1 MPKILENIREILLQ
15 EAKRQVFENG
25 YSSLTIRSVACA
37 CGIGVGT
44 VYNYFESKDALVA
57 GFMLEDW
64 GTCMTA
70 INNKSEI
77 SSEVEPVLRCIYD
90 ELKLFADKYDSLFN
104 DESARQSFA
113 GSYQSKREL
122 LRNQIAAP
130 LLKFCEKQKKVSA
143 QYLAE
148 FTAESMLMWTLSN
161 GTYEDVSGV
170 LLQLFS

>member
-25 YSSLTIRSVACA
+25 YSSLTIRSVASA

-77 SSEVEPVLRCIYD
+77 SSEVEPVL
-90 ELKLFADKYDSLFN
+90 
-104 DESARQSFA
+104 
-113 GSYQSKREL
+113 
-122 LRNQIAAP
+122 
-130 LLKFCEKQKKVSA
+130 
-143 QYLAE
+143 
-148 FTAESMLMWTLSN
+148 
-161 GTYEDVSGV
+161 
-170 LLQLFS
+170 

>member
-1 MPKILENIREILLQ
+1 MPKILENIRELLLQ

-25 YSSLTIRSVACA
+25 YSSLTIRSVAGA

-57 GFMLEDW
+57 G
-64 GTCMTA
+64 
-70 INNKSEI
+70 
-77 SSEVEPVLRCIYD
+77 
-90 ELKLFADKYDSLFN
+90 
-104 DESARQSFA
+104 
-113 GSYQSKREL
+113 SYHSKREL

-130 LLKFCEKQKKVSA
+130 LLKFCESQKKVSA

-148 FTAESMLMWTLSN
+148 FTAESMLVWTLSG
-161 GTYEDVSGV
+161 GTYEDVSSV